1 MDERDH
7 PAQERGQPS
16 PAASSEGAGAT
27 LAKFRAGRFSAL
39 MRGARG
45 DALNAGS
52 RLAVDELPDEVAQLA
67 PGKLYAIYAKPR
79 TAACDALIWNTAKA
93 ARTRYVTIVL
103 SRSRAKAAEQMR
115 SLGFGAGAPA
125 RGWPRDLNVLAM
137 PDDALDHAAHPAEQR
152 QDAIGGQIA
161 FARLFGGLRALKR
174 FGFRS
179 NALYFVEGAE
189 RWLTWDDPDALAR
202 EGRLLANWCDARR
215 IALVLLLDPSR
226 LGSSGKRDEAVED
239 FIGAEPIQQA
249 GHLEFHGACAG
260 VARMGRTHG
269 ELLWHV
275 DFWRTGRALTT
286 GETRALRYTEDGRLS
301 VAPEVSDG
309 QAQAM
314 LRLARDESRVVA
326 TKAVVAR
333 ESWVPPEWEIVE
345 DQQAAVATCVGA
357 LAATVLLDYRDRSTL
372 EALCSAVHTLRR
384 ECGRALKI
392 VIVERREALRHQYEL
407 LLLSLG
413 ANLIIGRE
421 LPFSRVQSLL
431 RSLQGQLDTRP
442 VAVDYQAALAAALTD
457 DVRGYL
463 PVAAYCERVKAVLAR
478 GAVLDLP
485 HVLAK
490 ITLLPEVAHVDA
502 LAKCAPR
509 RAGDVV
515 TADPANLYVFLFAC
529 RLPDADI
536 ALGHIFTVPVEQLS
550 DRVVYLAEGSIER
563 EIQALAEANRRTPI
577 PDYSDLFPAAPA
589 RAPWR
594 AAQGAQDVLGI
605 PGAQAAQTLEAV
617 QAAVAAPERE
627 SDAASQLHAV
637 ESLLDRLK
645 SEETMPPLSPE
656 PASLAPSAAAPMDN
670 PPRSTPRAPAKR
682 RGAEPWPMPVRGE
695 GGEP

>member
-7 PAQERGQPS
+7 PAQERDQPS
-16 PAASSEGAGAT
+16 RTATSEGIGAT
-27 LAKFRAGRFSAL
+27 VAKFRSGRFSAL

-45 DALNAGS
+45 AAQSASS

-79 TAACDALIWNTAKA
+79 TAACDALIWNSAKA

-115 SLGFGAGAPA
+115 SLGFGPGSPA

-137 PDDALDHAAHPAEQR
+137 PDDMRGQPAEAAGQR
-152 QDAIGGQIA
+152 PEALGGHIA

-215 IALVLLLDPSR
+215 ITLVLLLDPSR
-226 LGSSGKRDEAVED
+226 LGSGGKRDEAVEE
-239 FIGAEPIQQA
+239 FISGEPIQQA
-249 GHLEFHGACAG
+249 GHQEFHGACAG

-275 DFWRTGRALTT
+275 DFWRAGRALAT

-314 LRLARDESRVVA
+314 LRLARDEARVVA
-326 TKAVVAR
+326 TRAVVAR
-333 ESWVPPEWEIVE
+333 ENWVPPEWEIVE
-345 DQQAAVATCVGA
+345 DQQAAVAACVGA
-357 LAATVLLDYRDRSTL
+357 LAATVLLDYRDQSTL

-563 EIQALAEANRRTPI
+563 EIQALADANRRTPI

-589 RAPWR
+589 REPLR
-594 AAQGAQDVLGI
+594 AVQGAHDVQGA
-605 PGAQAAQTLEAV
+605 PGAQAEQTLDAV
-617 QAAVAAPERE
+617 QVAEP
-627 SDAASQLHAV
+627 DAASQLRAV
-637 ESLLDRLK
+637 ESLLDKINR
-645 SEETMPPLSPE
+645 EEVMSGSAPRMTRP
-656 PASLAPSAAAPMDN
+656 APSAAAPNAD
-670 PPRSTPRAPAKR
+670 PSRSTPPAPTPQR
-682 RGAEPWPMPVRGE
+682 SAEPWPIPIRGE